1 MNTVAGIG
9 DDSALDGFAL
19 AGVTVHSADTDFE
32 STAAWENLDDAVGL
46 VILSA
51 RAAQVL
57 DVVLAQCPDR
67 LTVVMP

>member
-9 DDSALDGFAL
+9 EDSTLEGFAL
-19 AGVTVHSADTDFE
+19 AGVVVHVAETDHAIM
-32 STAAWENLDDAVGL
+32 AAWENLHDTVGL
-46 VILSA
+46 VILSD

-57 DVVLAQCPDR
+57 DAELAQRPDR

>member
-9 DDSALDGFAL
+9 EDTNLEGFAL
-19 AGVTVHSADTDFE
+19 AGVKVTIAQTDSE
-32 STAAWENLDDAVGL
+32 ISDAWRNLDTTVAM

-51 RAAQVL
+51 RAAH
-57 DVVLAQCPDR
+57 VLADELGRHPDR